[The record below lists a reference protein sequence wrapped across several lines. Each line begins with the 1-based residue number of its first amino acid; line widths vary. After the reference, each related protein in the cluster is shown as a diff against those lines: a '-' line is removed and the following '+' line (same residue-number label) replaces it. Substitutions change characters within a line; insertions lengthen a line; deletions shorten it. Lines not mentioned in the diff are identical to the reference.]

1 MPGSSVLPF
10 LWMGVTLANL
20 KSTGTW
26 PCCMERL
33 IMWVMAG
40 VMVVAES
47 LRNLEGIVSR
57 PVALCWWRVL
67 SFLSTSVVVTISS
80 LKSSFWTPS
89 YILMS
94 Y

>member
-1 MPGSSVLPF
+1 MLPF

-20 KSTGTW
+20 KSSGTW
-26 PCCMERL
+26 PCCMERF
-33 IMWVMAG
+33 IMWVMIG

-67 SFLSTSVVVTISS
+67 NFFEI
-80 LKSSFWTPS
+80 PQ
-89 YILMS
+89 
-94 Y
+94 